1 VTASPRAACFV
12 DRDGTVMVDTHYPS
26 QPGAVRLLDGVPA
39 ALRRVRDA
47 GVPIVIVTNQ
57 GGIARGYL
65 TESQYQAVRARL
77 DALLAAE
84 GITPLATYHC
94 PHYEP
99 VSGPCDCRKPATGM
113 YRRAA
118 AEHDLDLTRSIYIG
132 DRFRDVQPALTLGG
146 FGVLVPG
153 PDTPDDDIEHAR
165 IEANV
170 APTLDDAIGLWL
182 PAVMA
187 SRTTPTEVARDDR

>member
-1 VTASPRAACFV
+1 MSASLRAACFV

-26 QPGAVRLLDGVPA
+26 QPGAVRLLPGVPA
-39 ALRRVRDA
+39 ALRQVREA

-65 TESQYQAVRARL
+65 TEAQYQTVRARL

-118 AEHDLDLTRSIYIG
+118 AEHGLDLTRSIYIG
-132 DRFRDVQPALTLGG
+132 DRFRDVQPAITLGG

-153 PDTPDDDIEHAR
+153 PDTPDADIERAR
-165 IEANV
+165 SDANV
-170 APTLDDAIGLWL
+170 APTLGEAIGLWL
-182 PAVMA
+182 PMATA
-187 SRTTPTEVARDDR
+187 SRAPSSDGGA